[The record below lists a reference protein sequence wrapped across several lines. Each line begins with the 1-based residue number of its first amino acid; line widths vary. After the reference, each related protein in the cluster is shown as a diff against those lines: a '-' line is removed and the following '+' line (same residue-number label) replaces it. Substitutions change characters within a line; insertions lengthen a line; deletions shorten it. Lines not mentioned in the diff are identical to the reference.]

1 MGSLSVAC
9 RATSPGTATGGQWPA
24 ARGQQPAGS
33 GLCRQ
38 VLWPWFCSKGVQNAA
53 VAVAVAVAVVVAVVA
68 VEVLAALAVV
78 RLTEERPAVA
88 ANMVQVGNS
97 VFCYLKKEG

>member
-1 MGSLSVAC
+1 MGSGL
-9 RATSPGTATGGQWPA
+9 RPA
-24 ARGQQPAGS
+24 ASRQQAAGS

-53 VAVAVAVAVVVAVVA
+53 VAVAVAVVAVVAVVA
-68 VEVLAALAVV
+68 MEVLAALAVV

>member
-24 ARGQQPAGS
+24 ARGQWPAARGQRPAGS

-53 VAVAVAVAVVVAVVA
+53 VAVAVVAM
-68 VEVLAALAVV
+68 EVLAALAVV

>member
-1 MGSLSVAC
+1 MPRNQPRHSNRWAVAC
-9 RATSPGTATGGQWPA
+9 GRRPA
-24 ARGQQPAGS
+24 GSRQQAAGS

-53 VAVAVAVAVVVAVVA
+53 VAVAVVAVVAVVA
-68 VEVLAALAVV
+68 MEVLAALAVV

>member
-1 MGSLSVAC
+1 MGSGL
-9 RATSPGTATGGQWPA
+9 RPA
-24 ARGQQPAGS
+24 ASRQQAAGS

-38 VLWPWFCSKGVQNAA
+38 VLWPWFCSKGVENAA
-53 VAVAVAVAVVVAVVA
+53 VAVVAVVA
-68 VEVLAALAVV
+68 VVAMEVLAALAVV